1 LIRDKYNI
9 IPITMA
15 MLLHALFIASLLF
28 VFKFPS
34 TAIATPLI
42 IEATLVT
49 SESLE
54 TRPPPVVRQPEPEP
68 EIIIPEPEPEV
79 EEPDV
84 VDEERAEAEEQMRL
98 EEVAKEQKRVRDI
111 EIADQKKREKEAADK
126 RARDDAELERKRA
139 AAEKKRVEEVERKR
153 KENELLKAQALERE
167 ADELRLRELAEEDA
181 RLTAMNSRGM
191 AAYQY
196 ALQQTIMRNWAAPAS
211 AMPGIE
217 CVIDVKQLRG
227 GEVVSATVGRC
238 NGDAAVRRS
247 IEAAVIK
254 ASPLPDPGDPNLLQ
268 RDLRITFK
276 PEE

>member
-1 LIRDKYNI
+1 
-9 IPITMA
+9 MA
-15 MLLHALFIASLLF
+15 VLLHAMFVASLLF

-34 TAIATPLI
+34 TAIATPLA

-49 SESLE
+49 AESLE
-54 TRPPPVVRQPEPEP
+54 TQPPPVLREPDRKP
-68 EIIIPEPEPEV
+68 EIIPEPEV
-79 EEPDV
+79 EEPEIEEP
-84 VDEERAEAEEQMRL
+84 DEADQERAEAEERMRL
-98 EEVAKEQKRVRDI
+98 KEVATEQKRIRDI
-111 EIADQKKREKEAADK
+111 EIAEQRKRDKEAAEK

-139 AAEKKRVEEVERKR
+139 AAEKKRLEDIERQR
-153 KENELLKAQALERE
+153 KENERLRAEVLEKE
-167 ADELRLRELAEEDA
+167 AEALRLRELAEEDA

-196 ALQQTIMRNWAAPAS
+196 ALQQKIMRNWAAPAS
-211 AMPGIE
+211 AMHGIE

-238 NGDAAVRRS
+238 NGDDAVRRS
-247 IEAAVIK
+247 IEAAVHK
-254 ASPLPDPGDPNLLQ
+254 ASPLPEPGDPNLFR